1 LPTEAAKAM
10 YVSHRVS
17 LDEYAQALPRLDG
30 QSGVVVGVAGG
41 IACLDY
47 VSRSDVFA
55 GLYLKLLL
63 ISDPLSTCDA
73 RPQVLARPRRMG
85 RMRR

>member
-1 LPTEAAKAM
+1 M
-10 YVSHRVS
+10 YVVERNGDGDSHLNVAPIR
-17 LDEYAQALPRLDG
+17 QWRLDG